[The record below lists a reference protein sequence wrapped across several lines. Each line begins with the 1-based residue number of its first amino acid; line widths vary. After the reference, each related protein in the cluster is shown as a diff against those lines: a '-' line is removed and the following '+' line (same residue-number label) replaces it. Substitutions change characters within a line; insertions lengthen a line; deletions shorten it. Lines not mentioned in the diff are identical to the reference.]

1 MIKKYAPT
9 EKIKLI
15 FANYENQNYDFLQP
29 IYVFFNQNCLNIT
42 LKMGKIMASSKKFLD
57 FIVDQLSE
65 LNEVSYRA

>member
-1 MIKKYAPT
+1 MLQRK
-9 EKIKLI
+9 KIKLI
-15 FANYENQNYDFLQP
+15 FVNYKNQNYDFLQP

-42 LKMGKIMASSKKFLD
+42 LKMRKIMASSKEFLD

>member
-1 MIKKYAPT
+1 MKKHAPT

-15 FANYENQNYDFLQP
+15 FVNYKNQNYDFLQP

-42 LKMGKIMASSKKFLD
+42 LKMRKIMASSKEFLD